1 MPSERRLPK
10 RSVAKDGNKSK
21 KPRRGG
27 KAGSKAVHSEPE
39 EGRVLPTEA
48 ATVAVPETAATEA
61 VEKEGSLVAPEMVEA
76 EKEGSLAALETAEA
90 EMEKSLAAE
99 TETAVETAAETLVMD
114 KEVDAGAF
122 MFFSCAVFF
131 CFFVILLIN
140 FITHLY
146 NDCMY
151 GL

>member
-27 KAGSKAVHSEPE
+27 KAGSKAVLSETE

-48 ATVAVPETAATEA
+48 ATVAGPETAAAEKEA
-61 VEKEGSLVAPEMVEA
+61 VEKEGSLVAPETAEA
-76 EKEGSLAALETAEA
+76 EKEGSLAAVSEVVEN
-90 EMEKSLAAE
+90 EKERSLAS
-99 TETAVETAAETLVMD
+99 ETLVVD

-122 MFFSCAVFF
+122 MFFSFF
-131 CFFVILLIN
+131 CLFVTLLIN

>member
-10 RSVAKDGNKSK
+10 RSEAKDGNKAK

-27 KAGSKAVHSEPE
+27 KAGSKAVLYETE

-48 ATVAVPETAATEA
+48 ATVAVPETAAAEKEA
-61 VEKEGSLVAPEMVEA
+61 VEKEGSIVAP
-76 EKEGSLAALETAEA
+76 ETAEA
-90 EMEKSLAAE
+90 EKERSLAAVSEVVANEKERSLVSE
-99 TETAVETAAETLVMD
+99 TVENEKERSFALETLVVD

-131 CFFVILLIN
+131 GFFVILLIN
-140 FITHLY
+140 FITHI
-146 NDCMY
+146 
-151 GL
+151 